1 MATSH
6 FFSPKKRL
14 VTNLMTSLTNVTG
27 LYSLTSGPDNIIR
40 RLQDTQKEVAVVLS
54 NRQRQKGR
62 LTINV
67 FFTLNLQSLFFSH
80 NHKTAMT
87 GRKQ

>member
-1 MATSH
+1 MATSQLPVAT

-40 RLQDTQKEVAVVLS
+40 RLQDTQKEAAVVLS
-54 NRQRQKGR
+54 NRQRQKG
-62 LTINV
+62 
-67 FFTLNLQSLFFSH
+67 
-80 NHKTAMT
+80 
-87 GRKQ
+87 G